1 MVSRTRRVAR
11 MAVGMRSEVPSVLA
25 IVWLFVGGVSPA
37 HAYIDPGSGAMLFQ
51 LLAAVFVG
59 GFYYVFRAWK
69 RIRAFVSNLFGEK
82 RRAPSSPEGEQE

>member
-1 MVSRTRRVAR
+1 MDSRTRRVAR
-11 MAVGMRSEVPSVLA
+11 MAVGMRSEVLSVLA

-59 GFYYVFRAWK
+59 AFYYVFRAWK

-82 RRAPSSPEGEQE
+82 RRAPSPPEGERE